1 MSTIEIRKISITD
14 LNTDAIVNAA
24 NDGLWAGGGVCG
36 AIFKAAGY
44 QQLQAACNKI
54 GHCDTGSAVI
64 TPGFHLK
71 AKYIIHAVGPR
82 WKDGKHKEPEQLY
95 GAYYRSLE
103 LAVENKCRSIGFPL
117 ISAGIFGYPMKAAWQ
132 QALSA
137 CNDFLN
143 NNRSTSLDIVFAVL
157 DNEIIKAGRKILK
170 DCVNDKYRIADRSDW
185 KTQDMP
191 KKRDT
196 FILERTFTAQQM
208 AALRRGNIPQA
219 MEDKWFWFM
228 EGDTLYAHRS
238 WTGYCIYRID
248 FKPDNK
254 HFVTV
259 NRDPEQYKSNSTAQD
274 AVQLN
279 KLLNWWTKEDYDY
292 YHEWLSETVDSLKE
306 AMASLDTLI
315 ISDQEVDAVFFHK
328 PEEPNGYLS
337 NWFLCSFDLDDMH
350 FSSVEQYIMYR
361 KCKLF
366 GDDVS
371 AVAVLATDDVA
382 TQQAIGRNARGYI
395 DAVWAGARQMVAYR
409 ALMAKFSQNEVLR
422 QQLLDTGDAY
432 LVECAGSD
440 KIWACG
446 IRLDDDRRFDAS
458 NWKGS
463 NILGFALMEVREK
476 LKGEAAEV

>member
-1 MSTIEIRKISITD
+1 
-14 LNTDAIVNAA
+14 
-24 NDGLWAGGGVCG
+24 
-36 AIFKAAGY
+36 
-44 QQLQAACNKI
+44 
-54 GHCDTGSAVI
+54 
-64 TPGFHLK
+64 
-71 AKYIIHAVGPR
+71 
-82 WKDGKHKEPEQLY
+82 
-95 GAYYRSLE
+95 
-103 LAVENKCRSIGFPL
+103 
-117 ISAGIFGYPMKAAWQ
+117 
-132 QALSA
+132 
-137 CNDFLN
+137 
-143 NNRSTSLDIVFAVL
+143 
-157 DNEIIKAGRKILK
+157 
-170 DCVNDKYRIADRSDW
+170 
-185 KTQDMP
+185 MP
-191 KKRDT
+191 KKRAT
-196 FILERTFTAQQM
+196 FILDRTFSPQQM